1 MTVKVRQPS
10 VNLREKITELEKPGG
25 IAGRDILK
33 AETPQE
39 VFNYIGAGRKNRII
53 NGDMRIDQRNAG
65 AAVTT
70 GTYSYAADRFFIA
83 NQCDGA
89 FSLQQVTDAPTEFTN
104 SLKVTVTTADT
115 SLSSAQ
121 RFVINHGLEGFNM
134 ADLAYGTA
142 NAKTTTLSFWVK
154 SSVTGSY
161 SVSLRAGDAGAGAV
175 YATSYVINTANT
187 WEYKSITIAGSTIGT
202 WPTTNACWAYLIFN
216 LGIGSDYN
224 ITANTWVAGANGQG
238 ISSDTSLV
246 GTVNATWQ
254 ITGVQLEEGSVATPF
269 ERRLYGQE
277 LALCQRY
284 CQQYGAGENGQT
296 YFLVGHVWSTTL
308 CQYAFV
314 PRVPFRTT
322 PSVTTNGTIVNLS
335 ANTVITLSSIAVS
348 ANDYG
353 NAMKVDGNM
362 SSSSYTSGYSCAL
375 LINSS
380 GAYIRF
386 EAEI

>member
-1 MTVKVRQPS
+1 MTNAVVLAQGAG
-10 VNLREKITELEKPGG
+10 VNLTNR
-25 IAGRDILK
+25 
-33 AETPQE
+33 
-39 VFNYIGAGRKNRII
+39 NRII

-70 GTYSYAADRFFIA
+70 GTYSYAADRFFLA
-83 NQCDGA
+83 NQTDGA

-161 SVSLRAGDAGAGAV
+161 SVSLRAGEAGTGAA

-202 WPTTNACWAYLIFN
+202 WATTNACWAYLIFN
-216 LGIGSDYN
+216 LGIGSDFN
-224 ITANTWVAGANGQG
+224 ITANTWVAGVNGQG

-254 ITGVQLEEGSVATPF
+254 VTGVQLEAGTVATPF
-269 ERRLYGQE
+269 EHRSYGQE

-284 CQQYGAGENGQT
+284 FEKTYDQSVVLGTATDLGCQYDSNSATVTSGGGPIRFAVTKRSIPTITSYSTNTGASGKVHLRSQGVDVTPSIDLIGQT
-296 YFLVGHVWSTTL
+296 G
-308 CQYAFV
+308 A
-314 PRVPFRTT
+314 RV
-322 PSVTTNGTIVNLS
+322 SYSQSSGIVN
-335 ANTVITLSSIAVS
+335 TTYHWV
-348 ANDYG
+348 
-353 NAMKVDGNM
+353 
-362 SSSSYTSGYSCAL
+362 SSSEL
-375 LINSS
+375 
-380 GAYIRF
+380 
-386 EAEI
+386 